1 VGMQLIAL
9 GAWSIS
15 VCHPGAGDKTSLE
28 SSILH
33 PAPQGD
39 AADSQGTAESCWWRA
54 APTQASKACPPRRSG
69 ALLADWTPAFGNG
82 TMAPAWINRWTDGDM
97 SAKPRT
103 PEETYG
109 PALAIAQRAL
119 RDSVPGD
126 LAQRAAVPY
135 QELGSNHGRWEIPFF
150 GALNYVYWPEC
161 QIERA
166 QGGQNPDIATRI
178 ILLHYLLTADG
189 SPLASRWIAFR
200 VLPGGMG
207 YEAAFQQRA
216 GLRLAQSFGGD
227 QQAFKDAGL
236 RLGGEPLE
244 FGDASLLF
252 RALPRVWMAIV
263 LYVEDDEFPASANI
277 LFDAA
282 VSHYLPTEDLAVLGG
297 LLSSRLVKAA
307 RTT

>member
-1 VGMQLIAL
+1 MQFLAH
-9 GAWSIS
+9 GAW
-15 VCHPGAGDKTSLE
+15 CHFAPYSGAGDKPSLE
-28 SSILH
+28 SSILLL
-33 PAPQGD
+33 APQGD
-39 AADSQGTAESCWWRA
+39 AADTQGTAESCWWSA
-54 APTQASKACPPRRSG
+54 APTQASKACAPRRSG
-69 ALLADWTPAFGNG
+69 ALIVDWTPAFGNG
-82 TMAPAWINRWTDGDM
+82 TMAPAWIDCWTDGDM
-97 SAKPRT
+97 TSKPRT

-109 PALAIAQRAL
+109 PALAVAQRAL
-119 RDSVPGD
+119 RDSMPGN

-135 QELGSNHGRWEIPFF
+135 QDLGSNRGRWEIPFF
-150 GALNYVYWPEC
+150 GMMHYVYWPEC
-161 QIERA
+161 EIEPA

-189 SPLASRWIAFR
+189 SPLASRWVAFR

-227 QQAFKDAGL
+227 QEAFKNAGL

-263 LYVEDDEFPASANI
+263 LYVEDDEFPASANV

-282 VSHYLPTEDLAVLGG
+282 ASHYLPTEDLAVLGG
-297 LLSSRLVKAA
+297 LLTNRLVKAA
-307 RTT
+307 RTI

>member
-1 VGMQLIAL
+1 MQLFAP
-9 GAWSIS
+9 GTWRHSAS
-15 VCHPGAGDKTSLE
+15 HPAAGDKTSLE

-33 PAPQGD
+33 PAPLGN
-39 AADSQGTAESCWWRA
+39 AADAQATAESCWWRA
-54 APTQASKACPPRRSG
+54 VPTHASKVCLPRRSG
-69 ALLADWTPAFGNG
+69 ALFVDWTPAFGNG
-82 TMAPAWINRWTDGDM
+82 TMAPPWRNRWTDGDM

-126 LAQRAAVPY
+126 VAHRAAVPY
-135 QELGSNHGRWEIPFF
+135 QDLGSNRGRWEIPFL
-150 GALNYVYWPEC
+150 GTIYYVYWPEC
-161 QIERA
+161 EMEGA
-166 QGGQNPDIATRI
+166 QSGQKPDVATRI

-227 QQAFKDAGL
+227 KQAFKDAGH

-252 RALPRVWMAIV
+252 RVLPRVWMAIV
-263 LYVEDDEFPASANI
+263 LYVEDDEFPASANV

-282 VSHYLPTEDLAVLGG
+282 ASHYLPTEDLAVLGG
-297 LLSSRLVKAA
+297 LLTGRLVKAA
-307 RTT
+307 RTSG